1 MSPSWHSYLVINETI
16 CITSEVKLKAKF
28 MLTRI
33 RKGPVVDTLKVIWC
47 TKQLKSAD
55 SWRRFIMSENAH
67 KTWCLILYT
76 SRCKF

>member
-1 MSPSWHSYLVINETI
+1 MVIARCPLADTPIFKPMKAI

-55 SWRRFIMSENAH
+55 S
-67 KTWCLILYT
+67 
-76 SRCKF
+76 